1 MPAPSPPVLSLL
13 GNRGEGDGHK
23 FWMQYNFVRSLMT
36 FNINVYFRSIDILHY
51 ESFPSTGPVILIGNH
66 ANQFVDGF
74 NLVRATKRPVRMLIA
89 QKSYDKR
96 VVGDVAKL
104 MGNIPVLR
112 PQDRPCNGKGKLV
125 KIIDEGGAGFT
136 VVGEGC
142 NFTTVSGL
150 FGCDVLVKGCKIK
163 AKWSNGTRDEFN
175 VREAPTSDNELK
187 LNKPIDKDIGSITA
201 FISPGAKL
209 DFKILPKID
218 QKIVYNKVIQD
229 LDNGGCI
236 GIFPEGG
243 SHDQGHL
250 IPLKAGVAIMAL
262 AAAAEDVPVK
272 LVCAGMTYFHAHR
285 FRSKALIQYGN
296 PFSCPPDLIE
306 LNKTD
311 PKKACNQLL
320 IRITKELKMVTTNTT
335 DHRSKKIIQT
345 IRRLY
350 QPNGVKFLTGEEHM
364 QLNKKF
370 VIGFERVRHLPQ
382 AEALMGKVGEYID
395 EGKAGGW
402 KDKELK
408 LAILIEETQKNV
420 RLISYCL
427 FHLIQIVILT
437 PIVLPSLILN
447 GPIMAICKYK
457 GKKHQAK
464 ALAAS
469 SVKVGAFDVIASEVI
484 KTATVFTLPV
494 YLFYTAS
501 LAIAMGAV
509 IKDHHSDQLQMYK
522 WLAPILLIV
531 LLVPYG
537 YVSVYCGDQL
547 TFSIKKLLV
556 INRTKIRRKTYHRL
570 RQRRIDVQVE
580 CRSFARTY
588 LKEGEWDLQG
598 AEQQCNVF
606 NKGGKS
612 RPQVQH
618 YTQQPQR
625 AAGSE
630 FQGKNG
636 GNEERTSR
644 GGFGIN

>member
-175 VREAPTSDNELK
+175 VREVSERSGGGVNINYSQLLSNNNLLTRSLTHSLTHYARRFDSNRLAQAPTSDNELK

-306 LNKTD
+306 VSERREIGKNLTSN
-311 PKKACNQLL
+311 LW
-320 IRITKELKMVTTNTT
+320 MTTNLTT
-335 DHRSKKIIQT
+335 STRS
-345 IRRLY
+345 
-350 QPNGVKFLTGEEHM
+350 
-364 QLNKKF
+364 
-370 VIGFERVRHLPQ
+370 
-382 AEALMGKVGEYID
+382 
-395 EGKAGGW
+395 
-402 KDKELK
+402 
-408 LAILIEETQKNV
+408 
-420 RLISYCL
+420 
-427 FHLIQIVILT
+427 
-437 PIVLPSLILN
+437 
-447 GPIMAICKYK
+447 
-457 GKKHQAK
+457 
-464 ALAAS
+464 
-469 SVKVGAFDVIASEVI
+469 
-484 KTATVFTLPV
+484 
-494 YLFYTAS
+494 
-501 LAIAMGAV
+501 
-509 IKDHHSDQLQMYK
+509 
-522 WLAPILLIV
+522 
-531 LLVPYG
+531 
-537 YVSVYCGDQL
+537 
-547 TFSIKKLLV
+547 
-556 INRTKIRRKTYHRL
+556 
-570 RQRRIDVQVE
+570 
-580 CRSFARTY
+580 
-588 LKEGEWDLQG
+588 
-598 AEQQCNVF
+598 
-606 NKGGKS
+606 
-612 RPQVQH
+612 
-618 YTQQPQR
+618 
-625 AAGSE
+625 
-630 FQGKNG
+630 
-636 GNEERTSR
+636 
-644 GGFGIN
+644 